1 MIELEEIKNQQFYY
15 YLDIR
20 ISSKTFRLLC
30 NRFYKVVANQVHY
43 KEDPPKVL
51 EFRMAPVEK
60 DKLDGSSSYFQGV
73 TVSNI
78 FHWSREE
85 LANLYK
91 TREEAVEVRKRI
103 LTESLA
109 ELEKLREKQTKYLN
123 KLINLK
129 DK

>member
-15 YLDIR
+15 YLDVS
-20 ISSKTFRLLC
+20 ISSNTFRLLC
-30 NRFYKVVANQVHY
+30 NRFYKVIANQVHY
-43 KEDPPKVL
+43 KDDPKVL
-51 EFRMAPVEK
+51 EFKMVPVEK
-60 DKLDGSSSYFQGV
+60 DKLDGSTSYFRGV
-73 TVSNI
+73 TVSNK
-78 FHWSREE
+78 FYYCNREN

-123 KLINLK
+123 KLISLK

>member
-15 YLDIR
+15 YLDVR

-43 KEDPPKVL
+43 KDDPKVL
-51 EFRMAPVEK
+51 EFRMVPVEK
-60 DKLDGSSSYFQGV
+60 DKLDGSTSYFRGV
-73 TVSNI
+73 TVSNK
-78 FHWSREE
+78 FYWNREN
-85 LANLYK
+85 LADLYK

-103 LTESLA
+103 LTESLN